1 MPRAIWSGS
10 ISFGLVNI
18 PVKLYS
24 AISEKSVRFHQIDQ
38 RNGARVRQ
46 QRVNAVTGEEVP
58 YGEIVKGYELSKD
71 HYVMVSED
79 ELAAF
84 APDATHTIDLECFV
98 DLDEID
104 PVFFDGA
111 YHVAPSMAAKPYAL
125 LVRAMEES
133 NKVAIARFVMRSKE
147 YVAALRPRDG
157 TLVLSMM
164 VYSDEINP
172 ASDIGEFDDV
182 AAVEIERRELAM
194 AESLIESLSESF
206 DPETFH
212 DTYRD
217 KVLELIERKSAGES
231 IDVNITAAP
240 SADKVIDLMAALEA
254 SVKAAKSARGR
265 HPTRMA
271 AEADEEAPPKR
282 TGSAGSAGSAVKKS
296 TKKAAPPKTAAK
308 GSSDRS
314 SNKVAA
320 KKISAASSAKKSA
333 SSKVA
338 AKKSASKSAPARR
351 KTA

>member
-58 YGEIVKGYELSKD
+58 FGEIVKGYELSKD
-71 HYVMVSED
+71 HYVTVSED

-133 NKVAIARFVMRSKE
+133 NKVGIARFVMRSKE

-194 AESLIESLSESF
+194 AESLIESLSEAF

-217 KVLELIERKSAGES
+217 KVLDLIERKSAGES
-231 IDVNITAAP
+231 IDVNITPAP

-265 HPTRMA
+265 HPTGKP
-271 AEADEEAPPKR
+271 AEVDEDAPKQR
-282 TGSAGSAGSAVKKS
+282 AGSGSAAGGSARTAARKS
-296 TKKAAPPKTAAK
+296 TKKAAP
-308 GSSDRS
+308 S
-314 SNKVAA
+314 KVAA
-320 KKISAASSAKKSA
+320 KKISAASAKKLA
-333 SSKVA
+333 
-338 AKKSASKSAPARR
+338 ASKAASKAAPARR